1 VLHDLGKIGV
11 RETVLN
17 KPGKLSAEEFL
28 EVVRHPELSVS
39 ILEPIPFFR
48 PLLPTV
54 LHHHERYNGRGYPA
68 GLAGDEIPL
77 ASRILAVADTFDA
90 MTSTRAYRK
99 ALPAEDAVAEL
110 RSCAGT
116 QFDPDI
122 VPIFLSCL
130 PRIRIPA
137 EDVPV

>member
-1 VLHDLGKIGV
+1 
-11 RETVLN
+11 
-17 KPGKLSAEEFL
+17 
-28 EVVRHPELSVS
+28 VS

-99 ALPAEDAVAEL
+99 ALPAEEAVAEL
-110 RSCAGT
+110 RRCAGT

-122 VPIFLSCL
+122 VSIFLSCL

-137 EDVPV
+137 EDTPA